1 MGGVFEYTI
10 TVESSTPPQILL
22 GQNLGGA
29 VVTKLEKAKQELV
42 TAAQL
47 AKIYNLSVNTI
58 RSRLLTINQGTEG
71 KCLYNPE
78 SAHELIMNKEP
89 KRGRKR
95 VN

>member
-1 MGGVFEYTI
+1 MTAFQYII
-10 TVESSTPPQILL
+10 TVESDTPPQILL
-22 GQNLGGA
+22 GQNLYGA

-47 AKIYNLSVNTI
+47 AKTYNLSVNTI
-58 RSRLLTINQGTEG
+58 RSRLASINQGSKG
-71 KCLYNPE
+71 KCLYSPE
-78 SAHELIMNKEP
+78 KAHQLLTMKEV